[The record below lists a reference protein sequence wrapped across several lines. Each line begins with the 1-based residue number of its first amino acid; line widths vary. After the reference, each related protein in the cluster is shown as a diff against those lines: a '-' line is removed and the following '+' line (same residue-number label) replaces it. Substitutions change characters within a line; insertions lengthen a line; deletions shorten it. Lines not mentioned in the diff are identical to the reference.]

1 MKIMMNVKEIGRS
14 LLAILS
20 LVISVEAGAQD
31 LWIVHTNDTHSCV
44 MPINKN
50 FADTAFADQSAFV
63 GYGSG

>member
-44 MPINKN
+44 MPINPLSS
-50 FADTAFADQSAFV
+50 DTAQADK
-63 GYGSG
+63 GR